1 MKMNLF
7 CFYVVKN
14 ALFFWNSPPPR
25 SRQKEENGKEKK
37 RRNNR
42 FAFARARERTI
53 RIIDND

>member
-42 FAFARARERTI
+42 FARARERTI